1 MTDFPFLKVDVS
13 LEGVATCADGQVDKG
28 SHSRRHSKTEH
39 RISEWRDV
47 LQVVEASGTKF
58 IFVLESRS
66 QLELWMAAIK
76 KQMIQAKSP
85 EAFPPRDARKLSADT
100 GDLQQRESIKRSR
113 KLLEEIVRIFIYYL
127 VILL

>member
-1 MTDFPFLKVDVS
+1 M
-13 LEGVATCADGQVDKG
+13 
-28 SHSRRHSKTEH
+28 
-39 RISEWRDV
+39 

-100 GDLQQRESIKRSR
+100 GDLQQQQRESIKRSR
-113 KLLEEIVRIFIYYL
+113 KLLEEIVRILFISIYECSPH
-127 VILL
+127 